1 MAPKCWA
8 AVYGRPAPP
17 PRAKKSEAAILVVS
31 ARDGAARRL
40 VLVANAYV
48 QPRGRAEAFEVTAG
62 CCGRARHHRLRIRD
76 FDLSRK
82 MGPHDKFP
90 GPCASTAPG
99 VVSREVVLMSCGL
112 RRARRRRAATTEPRR
127 WRKFGGRNL
136 GCKKTPLSA
145 ATAAVA
151 RPNSKFRPVQAI
163 IPGENYGLYW
173 ADFND
178 RPHRWHSHE

>member
-1 MAPKCWA
+1 M
-8 AVYGRPAPP
+8 
-17 PRAKKSEAAILVVS
+17 VVS

-82 MGPHDKFP
+82 MGPHDQFP

-112 RRARRRRAATTEPRR
+112 RRARRRRAVTTEPRR
-127 WRKFGGRNL
+127 WRKFGGRDIWGAKNSSFSGNCGRCAAELQIPPSTSHNSRGELWLVL
-136 GCKKTPLSA
+136 GGIKGSPP
-145 ATAAVA
+145 A
-151 RPNSKFRPVQAI
+151 RARYAMKGWVTSTNFGKCLVH
-163 IPGENYGLYW
+163 G
-173 ADFND
+173 
-178 RPHRWHSHE
+178 

>member
-1 MAPKCWA
+1 MALKCWA

-17 PRAKKSEAAILVVS
+17 PRTKRSEAAILVASV
-31 ARDGAARRL
+31 RNGAARRL

-48 QPRGRAEAFEVTAG
+48 QPRGRADAFEVTAG

-99 VVSREVVLMSCGL
+99 VVSREVVSMSCGL
-112 RRARRRRAATTEPRR
+112 RRAPSCGDDGTGND
-127 WRKFGGRNL
+127 GGRW
-136 GCKKTPLSA
+136 GE
-145 ATAAVA
+145 VA
-151 RPNSKFRPVQAI
+151 RRGVLFYLCGKCDRCTAELQ
-163 IPGENYGLYW
+163 IPPSTSHDPRGELWLVLSGI
-173 ADFND
+173 
-178 RPHRWHSHE
+178 